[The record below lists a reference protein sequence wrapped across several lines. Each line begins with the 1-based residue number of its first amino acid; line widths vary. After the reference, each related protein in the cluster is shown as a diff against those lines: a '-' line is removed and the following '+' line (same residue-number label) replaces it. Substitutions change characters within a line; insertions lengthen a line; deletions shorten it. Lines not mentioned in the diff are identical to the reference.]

1 MRAVKKPGFILL
13 AGVVLLTIGLLWA
26 TVTWVPSDGAVT
38 VWTAETGYLRVS
50 ARGLAVVPRW
60 SGERSGARTLVAKVR
75 ATTSDGA
82 NVDVTVSL
90 RPPVGVWR
98 LQPAKTAREGFRRNV
113 ADPVGDRL
121 GELPLRCVVQ
131 RSVRSAECPTDP
143 AMDLR
148 RVVAMDLEVPEGAVE
163 VALEPEP
170 EFIAKLKDFGH
181 IGEGGVSAGR
191 ATVSETAEAPSQ
203 TGIPPSPTP
212 QSATVTRGHINNLAV
227 IKINQKKY
235 DEAERLLRQAIAMSP
250 QYASTH
256 FNLRRIFMEKKQ
268 YGRADE
274 ELWIAID
281 KGLRDPERTVD
292 RAAADYES
300 MSLPDRADAL
310 LVRAIQYF
318 PEHEPYYVHLMVVRV
333 REGRFTEALPIGAV
347 AAEKFP
353 ESGPVHAFY
362 GLAAASA
369 GQAPLARRELE
380 LSLTINP
387 EQPVLR
393 QALAQLGPAVSN

>member
-13 AGVVLLTIGLLWA
+13 AGVVLLTIGLLWT

-38 VWTAETGYLRVS
+38 VWTAETGFLRVS

-60 SGERSGARTLVAKVR
+60 SGERSGARILVAEVR

-82 NVDVTVSL
+82 KVDVTVL
-90 RPPVGVWR
+90 FRPPVGVWR
-98 LQPAKTAREGFRRNV
+98 LQPAKTAREGFRRGV
-113 ADPVGDRL
+113 ADPVRDRL
-121 GELPLRCVVQ
+121 GELPLRCVAQ

-143 AMDLR
+143 SMDLR
-148 RVVAMDLEVPEGAVE
+148 RVVAMDLEVPEGTVE

-170 EFIAKLKDFGH
+170 EFIAKLEALGH
-181 IGEGGVSAGR
+181 NGEDGVSAGR
-191 ATVSETAEAPSQ
+191 AAVSATAVAP
-203 TGIPPSPTP
+203 P
-212 QSATVTRGHINNLAV
+212 QPATVTRSQINHLAV

-235 DEAERLLRQAIAMSP
+235 HEAERLLRQAISMN
-250 QYASTH
+250 QNYASPH
-256 FNLRRIFMEKKQ
+256 YNLRRIYMETEQ
-268 YGRADE
+268 YERADQ
-274 ELWIAID
+274 ELWTAID
-281 KGLRDPERTVD
+281 KGFRDPERTLD

-300 MSLPDRADAL
+300 MREPDRADAI

-318 PEHEPYYVHLMVVRV
+318 PEHEPFYVQLMAVRG
-333 REGRFTEALPIGAV
+333 REGRFMEALPIGAV
-347 AAEKFP
+347 ATEKFP

-369 GQAPLARRELE
+369 GQVELARRELE
-380 LSLTINP
+380 LSLEINP

-393 QALAQLGPAVSN
+393 QALAQLGAAVSN